1 MGGGT
6 EVIELCGGPCNS
18 HESRKL
24 TFVSKTGH
32 LLDALTSPHVRTDV
46 HTFTAHNAP
55 TASGR
60 HLVMSISRYNTQQPH
75 INYLRLRANHACA
88 PPQCALHTWGIFNF

>member
-32 LLDALTSPHVRTDV
+32 LLDALTSPHVCTDALLGDRLD
-46 HTFTAHNAP
+46 TSF
-55 TASGR
+55 
-60 HLVMSISRYNTQQPH
+60 LYN
-75 INYLRLRANHACA
+75 IYVR
-88 PPQCALHTWGIFNF
+88 